1 MQLLNQTITQRKS
14 LYIYHVPDQK
24 IIDKWGSLEKFRELI
39 VKNDSAVLLWL
50 QDVMPKGKG
59 VGKFFTDESTQ
70 ILTQSWDI
78 LLQNE
83 VQTPPKKKGKK

>member
-1 MQLLNQTITQRKS
+1 MQLLNQQTTQRKS

-70 ILTQSWDI
+70 ILSESWDI
-78 LLQNE
+78 LLQKE
-83 VQTPPKKKGKK
+83 EPAPLKKKGKK